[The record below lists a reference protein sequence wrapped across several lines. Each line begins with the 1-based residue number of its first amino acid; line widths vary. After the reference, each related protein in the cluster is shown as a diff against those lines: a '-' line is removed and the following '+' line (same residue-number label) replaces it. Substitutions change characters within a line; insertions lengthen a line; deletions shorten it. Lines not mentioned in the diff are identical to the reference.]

1 MRNMTFI
8 LPHTTDPHVLH
19 WACSVCSVCG
29 VCAVCGVCGGCVFT
43 KIHDLISVDNEPLA
57 V

>member
-19 WACSVCSVCG
+19 WACSVCG